1 MACNIVYK
9 GDGKTIE
16 KVLTNEGNES
26 TLFPQLLNLSNNK
39 VETAKSLY
47 AVTELPE
54 FKSWFK
60 DSRYVNNVG
69 EPSLIKGE
77 FYQNNEGE
85 TWWAKSVDKKRGL
98 DKYPFG
104 LNRISGLTPSQVD
117 DIADFTY
124 GMLITNIDGVED
136 ISGVEEKLLKNMWM
150 QLEKVFEKQDYH
162 RYSIVKIILE
172 DLLNNSIP
180 GRPISKDSK
189 LLENLKT
196 RLKAD
201 GIYSKEIEQEEQDK
215 TQTLNL
221 KGKELFS
228 PKENAALSTKLLLK
242 GLREV
247 TREGKSIADK
257 TLGAP
262 KYVPF
267 TQVYNLLTQELT
279 GIVSDKNTEDVY
291 EAYIAKLRTLVKFH
305 PFIKELIQKLE
316 VGTNKSPTSEQRKT
330 RFMQAFSLEAQPYSQ
345 TIYSGEE
352 GNRLFKI
359 GKADVQAK
367 EEVVREKWQEGFKA
381 KLTSYSKTGKH
392 LLKDTIATAAS
403 KSFNNLL
410 REYRKAAKGNPN
422 AYPTQYIG
430 QLAKILGSVGIDI
443 STDALQYHII
453 DVEEGETMADRV
465 LDTFGHLE
473 FIFGKQGLSSLV
485 NRYGKKESAE
495 RGQRPIEDELG
506 EVVNLYKDEKGL
518 LVLAKSQA
526 KFELGFHENSVL
538 GPKGDTYWPFS
549 DISYLS
555 QVISQ
560 FKQGDLS
567 YLQQLQGQTFT
578 KNSKWVNY
586 LLESKKNRDLFDK
599 VVFMQMKDENSY
611 QGIKYFNL
619 SEPDQLADRIN
630 RSMKGHLF
638 LMTPGNA
645 RTLYNIV
652 GTPQYKSGLNLF
664 SENGKITFDYTSKEV
679 LNTFKN
685 YIKDELSTME
695 VAYNQVFGENKLPKN
710 RQNLFYHYD
719 KNDNERD
726 SNGAPA
732 GNAFKH
738 YLFPELT
745 FGSEWLSQNGIKMYT
760 NEGKPLPLSKMDLN
774 DPRIEKLIKDSF
786 EKRVLEQLG
795 TAEEYGIIGKIT
807 EKNTG
812 LEIYTNKHLD
822 AKMLKDSDMYKDVP
836 DQLKVPRVIADYVYN
851 GIIANVE
858 STKMF
863 VGNVAFYKSIEDFP
877 KRSNLYSTGVAPLR
891 VYKNKNSNLYEVNPL
906 YLQAT
911 AYDVFKP
918 SEYLGNIEGY
928 KKGIDLAD
936 GTTWITPTL
945 RKQRMKGLGEWNA
958 KVEAAFD
965 RLMTGELNIK
975 DVVMLMPQK
984 STSRG
989 TEVKNNLNVPYRE
1002 KTAEVIMWP
1011 GLVNTVQLK
1020 DLYDNMVK
1028 LEQEWAR
1035 ENNGQEI
1042 GMAVSV
1048 ESAIKIGAGERT
1060 KIDDDSGNVLEANE
1074 LILEPVEKSHSLY
1087 GKQQEIKAK
1096 GVKEGTFGSQT
1107 KMLMLG
1113 DINDKINIG
1122 GRKATEWLQEVQN
1135 LENSISDL
1143 GRQDFFNK
1151 FGISEELGEYVIDE
1165 DVFRKEL
1172 IRLFEDDQFRDDAL
1186 IAGLEKGLEFDAIFQ
1201 SRRKIMNK
1209 LANTL
1214 TKSTVT
1220 YKAKGQQVVQIS
1232 SFGFLENPES
1242 SLDLSK
1248 EAESKIRWLRDGTT
1262 PLSGP
1267 RVVNS
1272 KLELAEILLPYKVIE
1287 SIPGWET
1294 MSNEELK
1301 AAIGKDVLSVIG
1313 YRIPTQSL
1321 ASIDALQIVG
1331 ILPPEIGD
1339 TVVVYEDI
1347 TAKTGSDFDID
1358 KLFMLLPHVKYSKE
1372 TGKLELIDPNGVSK
1386 QSLENKRILL
1396 YKELFNSVEEYPR
1409 IIKSIDTED
1418 LKTDADTIAKLAGEE
1433 DVFDALKLF
1442 SPKFQQEVKRRFSL
1456 GAVGVGAIAN
1466 AIIDNV
1472 VSQIG
1477 KLNISYIGMGA
1488 TVKLPDGTIATS
1500 LHETTRK
1507 DGLLISEIQSGY
1519 MNAFVDI
1526 EKDPYIAALNVN
1538 KETLN
1543 IATLLVR
1550 AQVPTKWINRFLK
1563 QPAVAEFVRQSM
1575 INKSPILDRQFYKSK
1590 EIESIAGK
1598 YSSKEAINFASM
1610 ISDDISNIQKV
1621 LTIEN
1626 LEKGIT
1632 GEDMSYQ
1639 LAVIE
1644 YFDLIYDK
1652 GNKIFAQNLASKVH
1666 TQGVGQD
1673 TIDARMAVQ
1682 IRDEIATSDEY
1693 VEIGNFNEKFAEGTV
1708 LGKYFEN
1715 GPELF
1720 LDLFNSKFL
1729 SGRLEDNELAMLE
1742 ATNNKNSQD
1751 YRLRRSMEDRLYSY
1765 MYSNHFVGTPELG
1778 SAEELLFDSNT
1789 NRSLVQDF
1797 VIMSEK
1803 YPENILLGKDKGILR
1818 SKIYRNAEGINKMP
1832 SMIFMSNAKF
1842 LPTDSKKLAI
1852 QAWEDGLNSDNASEK
1867 AFYQKLVKY
1876 SYITSGFRGGLK
1888 AFHSLIPIMW
1898 NIEDNF
1904 NESVQELKLTS
1915 GDILHAGIDQ
1925 VIRHEYKNTK
1935 YAPRLRKSDS
1945 VSPLSKK
1952 KGYRDGF
1959 RLLGRE
1965 AKKHIA
1971 TRFVTLNMG
1980 ITPANP
1986 TGEILLFKN
1995 GGYEVVNKSGEQY
2008 LNPIFYPISPLGLDM
2023 DGGFRI
2029 NEYRFDKE
2037 EPKSMLEQNQ
2047 VVASKETMKIVNA
2060 AYEFEA
2066 NNDLIQEFTKPEC
2079 I

>member
-117 DIADFTY
+117 DISDFTY

-453 DVEEGETMADRV
+453 DVEEGKTMADRV

-473 FIFGKQGLSSLV
+473 FIFGKQGLSRLV

-664 SENGKITFDYTSKEV
+664 SENGIITFDYTSKEV

-774 DPRIEKLIKDSF
+774 DPRIERLIKDSF

-863 VGNVAFYKSIEDFP
+863 VGNVAFYKNIEDFP

-1096 GVKEGTFGSQT
+1096 GVKDGTFGSQT

-1186 IAGLEKGLEFDAIFQ
+1186 IAGLERGLEFDAIFQ

-1242 SLDLSK
+1242 SLNLSK

-1267 RVVNS
+1267 RVVNG

-1372 TGKLELIDPNGVSK
+1372 TGKLELIDPNGVSR

-1507 DGLLISEIQSGY
+1507 DGLLVSEIQSGY

-1673 TIDARMAVQ
+1673 TIEARMAVQ

-1842 LPTDSKKLAI
+1842 LPSDSKKLAT

-1898 NIEDNF
+1898 NIENNF

-1965 AKKHIA
+1965 AKKHIT

-1995 GGYEVVNKSGEQY
+1995 GGYEVVNKGGEQY

-2047 VVASKETMKIVNA
+2047 VVASRETMKIVNA

>member
-1 MACNIVYK
+1 MACNIIYK
-9 GDGKTIE
+9 GDGKTID
-16 KVLTNEGNES
+16 KVVTNEGKDS
-26 TLFPQLLNLSNNK
+26 TLFPQLLNLSKNK
-39 VETAKSLY
+39 PETAKTLY

-60 DSRYVNNVG
+60 DSRYVNNIG
-69 EPSLIKGE
+69 EPMLVKGE

-85 TWWAKSVDKKRGL
+85 TWWAKSTDKKNGL

-104 LNRISGLTPSQVD
+104 VNRIAGLTPSQVD
-117 DIADFTY
+117 DISNLTY
-124 GMLITNIDGVED
+124 GMLITNVDSVED
-136 ISGVEEKLLKNMWM
+136 ISGIEQKLIKNMWM

-162 RYSIVKIILE
+162 RHSIIKIVLE

-180 GRPISKDSK
+180 GRPISRDSRLLDNIKTK
-189 LLENLKT
+189 LKS
-196 RLKAD
+196 A
-201 GIYSKEIEQEEQDK
+201 GIYSKDIETDEQDK

-228 PKENAALSTKLLLK
+228 PKENAALSTKLLLE
-242 GLREV
+242 GLREI
-247 TREGKSIADK
+247 TREGKSISDK

-316 VGTNKSPTSEQRKT
+316 VGTTNSPTSEQRKT

-352 GNRLFKI
+352 GKRLFKI

-381 KLTSYSKTGKH
+381 KLTTYSKTGKH
-392 LLKDTIATAAS
+392 LLQDRLATAAS

-410 REYRKAAKGNPN
+410 REYRKAAKGNVN
-422 AYPTQYIG
+422 AYPTQYIA
-430 QLAKILGSVGIDI
+430 QLASILESVGIDI

-453 DVEEGETMADRV
+453 DIEQGETMADRV

-473 FIFGKQGLSSLV
+473 FIFGKQGLPNLV
-485 NRYGKKESAE
+485 GRYGKKQDAE

-506 EVVNLYKDEKGL
+506 EVVNLYKNEKGL

-526 KFELGFHENSVL
+526 RFELGFHENSVL
-538 GPKGDTYWPFS
+538 GPNGDTYWPFS

-567 YLQQLQGQTFT
+567 YLEQLQGQAFS

-586 LLESKKNRDLFDK
+586 LLEDKKNRDLFDK

-645 RTLYNIV
+645 RTLYNVV
-652 GTPQYKSGLNLF
+652 GTPQYSSGLNI
-664 SENGKITFDYTSKEV
+664 SSVNGETSFDYASSEV

-685 YIKDELSTME
+685 YIKDELSAME

-710 RQNLFYHYD
+710 KQNLFYHYD

-745 FGSEWLSQNGIKMYT
+745 FGSEWLAKNGIKMYT
-760 NEGKPLPLSKMDLN
+760 NQGKPLPLAKIDLN
-774 DPRIEKLIKDSF
+774 DPRIEALVKESF
-786 EKRVLEQLG
+786 QNRVMEQIA
-795 TAEEYGIIGKIT
+795 TAEEYGIVGKVT
-807 EKNTG
+807 EKKTG
-812 LEIYTNKHLD
+812 QDFYTNKHLD
-822 AKMLKDSDMYKDVP
+822 VKMLEESEMYKNVP
-836 DQLKVPRVIADYVYN
+836 TQLKTSRAIADYVYN

-858 STKMF
+858 STKLF

-877 KRSNLYSTGVAPLR
+877 KRSNLYSTGISPLR
-891 VYKNKNSNLYEVNPL
+891 IYRNKESNKYEVNPL

-918 SEYLGNIEGY
+918 SEYLSKIEGY

-936 GTTWITPTL
+936 GTTWVTPTL
-945 RKQRMKGLGEWNA
+945 RKQRMKGLGEWNL
-958 KVEAAFD
+958 KVEEAFN
-965 RLMTGELNIK
+965 RLMAGELNIK

-984 STSRG
+984 SVARG

-1002 KTAEVIMWP
+1002 KTAEVILWP
-1011 GLVNTVQLK
+1011 GLVNTIQLK
-1020 DLYDNMVK
+1020 DLYDNMVE
-1028 LEQEWAR
+1028 LEREWAR

-1048 ESAIKIGAGERT
+1048 ESAIKVGAGQRT
-1060 KIDDDSGNVLEANE
+1060 KIDDDFGSVLEANDI
-1074 LILEPVEKSHSLY
+1074 ILEPIEKSHSLY
-1087 GKQQEIKAK
+1087 GKQQEVNPK
-1096 GVKEGTFGSQT
+1096 GVKEGTLGSQM

-1113 DINDKINIG
+1113 DINSKIKIG
-1122 GRKATEWLQEVQN
+1122 NRSAVEWLKEAQD
-1135 LENSISDL
+1135 LENTISDL
-1143 GRQDFFNK
+1143 GKVEFFK
-1151 FGISEELGEYVIDE
+1151 RFGISEELGEYVIDE
-1165 DVFRKEL
+1165 DIFRGEL
-1172 IRLFEDDQFRDDAL
+1172 IRVFEEDQFRDEEL
-1186 IAGLEKGLEFDAIFQ
+1186 IAGLQKGLEFDAIFQ
-1201 SRRKIMNK
+1201 SRRKVMNK

-1220 YKAKGQQVVQIS
+1220 YKARGVQAVQIS
-1232 SFGFLENPES
+1232 SFGFLENIQS
-1242 SLDLSK
+1242 SRDLSTG
-1248 EAESKIRWLRDGTT
+1248 AESKIRWLRDGST

-1267 RVVNS
+1267 RVVNG
-1272 KLELAEILLPYKVIE
+1272 KLELAEILLPYKVVE

-1294 MSNEELK
+1294 MSNAELK
-1301 AAIGKDVLSVIG
+1301 AAIGEDVLSVIG

-1331 ILPPEIGD
+1331 ILPPEVGD

-1372 TGKLELIDPNGVSK
+1372 TGKLELIDPNGTSK
-1386 QSLENKRILL
+1386 QSLDNKRILL
-1396 YKELFNSVEEYPR
+1396 YKELFKSVEEYPR

-1418 LKTDADTIAKLAGEE
+1418 LKTDADTLAKMAGEE

-1442 SPKFQQEVKRRFSL
+1442 SPQFQQEVKRRFSL

-1477 KLNISYIGMGA
+1477 KLNISYIGMGS
-1488 TVKLPDGTIATS
+1488 TVTLPDGTVATS
-1500 LHETTRK
+1500 LHETSRK
-1507 DGLLISEIQSGY
+1507 DGLLVSEIQSGY

-1563 QPAVAEFVRQSM
+1563 QPAVVEYVKQSM
-1575 INKSPILDRQFYKSK
+1575 ITQSPILDRKFYKTE
-1590 EIESIAGK
+1590 EIKRISAK
-1598 YSSKEAINFASM
+1598 YSSTEATKFAGM
-1610 ISDDISNIQKV
+1610 LAEDVGNIAKV
-1621 LTIEN
+1621 LTIKN

-1639 LAVIE
+1639 VAVIE
-1644 YFDLIYDK
+1644 YFDMIHNK
-1652 GNKIFAQNLASKVH
+1652 GKQIFAQNLASKVH

-1673 TIDARMAVQ
+1673 TIQARMAVQ
-1682 IRDEIATSDEY
+1682 VRDEIATSDEY

-1708 LGKYFEN
+1708 LGKFFEN

-1720 LDLFNSKFL
+1720 LDLFNDKFL

-1742 ATNNKNSQD
+1742 ATDNKNSKD
-1751 YRLRRSMEDRLYSY
+1751 YRLRRGIEDRMYSY

-1778 SAEELLFDSNT
+1778 NAESLLFDSAT

-1797 VIMSEK
+1797 VIMSEN
-1803 YPENILLGKDKGILR
+1803 YPESVLLGKNKGILR
-1818 SKIYRNAEGINKMP
+1818 SKVYRNAEGINTMP

-1842 LPTDSKKLAI
+1842 LPPDSKKLAT
-1852 QAWEDGLNSDNASEK
+1852 QEWEDGLNSDNPAEK

-1888 AFHSLIPIMW
+1888 AFHTLIPIMW
-1898 NIEDNF
+1898 NVESNF
-1904 NESVQELKLTS
+1904 NGSVQELNLTQ

-1925 VIRHEYKNTK
+1925 VIRHEYKNSK
-1935 YAPRLRKSDS
+1935 YAPRLNRKS
-1945 VSPLSKK
+1945 VTALSKK

-1959 RLLGRE
+1959 KLFGKD
-1965 AKKHIA
+1965 AKKHVT

-1980 ITPANP
+1980 ITPTNP

-1995 GGYEVVNKSGEQY
+1995 GGYEIVEKSGEQY
-2008 LNPIFYPISPLGLDM
+2008 LNPIFYPISPLGLELE
-2023 DGGFRI
+2023 GGFRVT
-2029 NEYRFDKE
+2029 EYQFDKE
-2037 EPKSMLEQNQ
+2037 EPKTMIEQNK

-2066 NNDLIQEFTKPEC
+2066 TNAVIQEFTKPEC

>member
-1 MACNIVYK
+1 
-9 GDGKTIE
+9 
-16 KVLTNEGNES
+16 
-26 TLFPQLLNLSNNK
+26 
-39 VETAKSLY
+39 
-47 AVTELPE
+47 
-54 FKSWFK
+54 
-60 DSRYVNNVG
+60 
-69 EPSLIKGE
+69 
-77 FYQNNEGE
+77 
-85 TWWAKSVDKKRGL
+85 
-98 DKYPFG
+98 
-104 LNRISGLTPSQVD
+104 
-117 DIADFTY
+117 
-124 GMLITNIDGVED
+124 
-136 ISGVEEKLLKNMWM
+136 
-150 QLEKVFEKQDYH
+150 
-162 RYSIVKIILE
+162 
-172 DLLNNSIP
+172 
-180 GRPISKDSK
+180 
-189 LLENLKT
+189 
-196 RLKAD
+196 
-201 GIYSKEIEQEEQDK
+201 
-215 TQTLNL
+215 
-221 KGKELFS
+221 
-228 PKENAALSTKLLLK
+228 
-242 GLREV
+242 
-247 TREGKSIADK
+247 
-257 TLGAP
+257 
-262 KYVPF
+262 
-267 TQVYNLLTQELT
+267 
-279 GIVSDKNTEDVY
+279 
-291 EAYIAKLRTLVKFH
+291 
-305 PFIKELIQKLE
+305 
-316 VGTNKSPTSEQRKT
+316 
-330 RFMQAFSLEAQPYSQ
+330 
-345 TIYSGEE
+345 
-352 GNRLFKI
+352 
-359 GKADVQAK
+359 
-367 EEVVREKWQEGFKA
+367 
-381 KLTSYSKTGKH
+381 
-392 LLKDTIATAAS
+392 
-403 KSFNNLL
+403 
-410 REYRKAAKGNPN
+410 
-422 AYPTQYIG
+422 
-430 QLAKILGSVGIDI
+430 
-443 STDALQYHII
+443 
-453 DVEEGETMADRV
+453 
-465 LDTFGHLE
+465 
-473 FIFGKQGLSSLV
+473 
-485 NRYGKKESAE
+485 
-495 RGQRPIEDELG
+495 
-506 EVVNLYKDEKGL
+506 
-518 LVLAKSQA
+518 
-526 KFELGFHENSVL
+526 
-538 GPKGDTYWPFS
+538 
-549 DISYLS
+549 
-555 QVISQ
+555 
-560 FKQGDLS
+560 
-567 YLQQLQGQTFT
+567 
-578 KNSKWVNY
+578 
-586 LLESKKNRDLFDK
+586 
-599 VVFMQMKDENSY
+599 
-611 QGIKYFNL
+611 
-619 SEPDQLADRIN
+619 
-630 RSMKGHLF
+630 
-638 LMTPGNA
+638 
-645 RTLYNIV
+645 
-652 GTPQYKSGLNLF
+652 
-664 SENGKITFDYTSKEV
+664 
-679 LNTFKN
+679 
-685 YIKDELSTME
+685 
-695 VAYNQVFGENKLPKN
+695 
-710 RQNLFYHYD
+710 
-719 KNDNERD
+719 
-726 SNGAPA
+726 
-732 GNAFKH
+732 
-738 YLFPELT
+738 
-745 FGSEWLSQNGIKMYT
+745 
-760 NEGKPLPLSKMDLN
+760 
-774 DPRIEKLIKDSF
+774 
-786 EKRVLEQLG
+786 
-795 TAEEYGIIGKIT
+795 
-807 EKNTG
+807 
-812 LEIYTNKHLD
+812 
-822 AKMLKDSDMYKDVP
+822 
-836 DQLKVPRVIADYVYN
+836 
-851 GIIANVE
+851 
-858 STKMF
+858 
-863 VGNVAFYKSIEDFP
+863 
-877 KRSNLYSTGVAPLR
+877 
-891 VYKNKNSNLYEVNPL
+891 
-906 YLQAT
+906 
-911 AYDVFKP
+911 
-918 SEYLGNIEGY
+918 
-928 KKGIDLAD
+928 
-936 GTTWITPTL
+936 
-945 RKQRMKGLGEWNA
+945 
-958 KVEAAFD
+958 
-965 RLMTGELNIK
+965 
-975 DVVMLMPQK
+975 
-984 STSRG
+984 
-989 TEVKNNLNVPYRE
+989 
-1002 KTAEVIMWP
+1002 
-1011 GLVNTVQLK
+1011 
-1020 DLYDNMVK
+1020 MVK

-1267 RVVNS
+1267 RVVNG

-1995 GGYEVVNKSGEQY
+1995 GGYEVVNKGGEQY